1 MSKTYKIKVNQG
13 ADSAKFVDIP
23 QVGTSGK
30 ALTVKAVPGGKYQ
43 LMDASTGF
51 APENIRATR
60 LGKDLQVFFE
70 GRGQADLVIEDYY
83 EVTPEG
89 FNGLIG
95 EAESGRFYEYIPES
109 AVGNTAVPLL
119 ADGSTQVGMALGG
132 AEINASGA
140 AVGALV
146 AAAGLNP
153 LLLAPLA
160 LLGAAAGGSSG
171 ASTSATPD
179 TTPPVIKSA
188 KLHVDDDTGAKDNV
202 TSDKTPRISGETE
215 ANADVSVEVNGKT
228 YTGKADANGV
238 FVIQVPDADALA
250 DALYTPK
257 VTATDAAKN
266 KSAVFDGT
274 PFKVD
279 SSSGGGGGST
289 DNTPPIIKSAKLH
302 VDDDTGAKD
311 NVTSDKTP
319 RITGETEANADV
331 SVEVNGKTYTGK
343 ADANGVFVIQ
353 VSDVDALAD
362 ALYTPKVT
370 ATDAAKNKSVVFDGT
385 PFKVD
390 TSSNK
395 NEPDTDPNTSA
406 VIDIVSIT
414 VDSGQN
420 KTDFYTNDNQLLFN
434 GTLNNFTQN
443 GDWVKLELKDANDK
457 VIDTGYV
464 KPVSNGTGWDW
475 SWDRTAKEKLADG
488 QYSLSAVVVDGADNL
503 VGIGNSRV
511 SDVQAVTIDTD
522 KDNNFGPNKAEDPN
536 KSSTVDILTLSQ
548 DTGYSSTDFIT
559 KDRTHI
565 YTGKLSAFTNNGASV
580 ELTLKDAAGKV
591 IATEHVTPKEVSGVW
606 TWSWDQTANALL
618 DGKYSLQASLVD
630 KAGNPIQVD
639 TQAIFVDN
647 SAGENGGMID
657 PNASLKLLPITFAD
671 DTGSSQSDY
680 STNDQFLTFKG
691 GFDKNFVNNGDRV
704 LVQVFGADGKVLSS
718 QYVLPSGK
726 TWEFVNLTQ
735 LGADKQSTTYTVKA
749 VLVDAAGN
757 ALQATD
763 QSFVIDRSVS
773 IYDFSGAK
781 QETGLWTYSTIKF
794 SSDEQGSY
802 KYTGSG
808 VKTYTGGLF
817 NLEDLEGKTFEKGA
831 FSLEFTDIAGNV
843 FKITNTD
850 MRMDFTKAK
859 MASPDETTPAV
870 LPAPGFGSS
879 QLIGSIGK
887 LTLDTT
893 SPKELDMASLY
904 DGISDL
910 GDVAAI
916 NHVDLSKG
924 DHTLQLTM
932 GDVLD
937 LGVKNSFS
945 NATAHQGRLQM
956 RIDGDA
962 GDKVVLDDLVGS
974 IDHDWYSNNSG
985 VTLDGQEYR
994 VFTHEGLGL
1003 SLFVQ
1008 QNVQI
1013 NLV

>member
-95 EAESGRFYEYIPES
+95 ESESGRFYEYIPES
-109 AVGNTAVPLL
+109 AVSNTAVPLL

-160 LLGAAAGGSSG
+160 LLGAAAGGSS
-171 ASTSATPD
+171 SSATTD

-188 KLHVDDDTGAKDNV
+188 KLHLDDDTGAKDNV

-228 YTGKADANGV
+228 YTGKADANGM
-238 FVIQVPDADALA
+238 FVIQVPDADALT

-279 SSSGGGGGST
+279 SSSDGGGGTSDT
-289 DNTPPIIKSAKLH
+289 TPPIIKYAKLH
-302 VDDDTGAKD
+302 IDDDTGAKD

-319 RITGETEANADV
+319 RISGETEANADV

-343 ADANGVFVIQ
+343 ADANGLFVIQ
-353 VSDVDALAD
+353 VPDVDALMD
-362 ALYTPKVT
+362 GTYTSKVT

-390 TSSNK
+390 TSPDK
-395 NEPDTDPNTSA
+395 NEPDTDPNASA
-406 VIDIVSIT
+406 VIDIEGIT

-420 KTDFYTNDNQLLFN
+420 KADFYTNDNQLIFN
-434 GTLNNFTQN
+434 GTLKNFTQN
-443 GDWVKLELKDANDK
+443 GDWVKLELKDASGK
-457 VIDTGYV
+457 VIDTAYV
-464 KPVSNGTGWDW
+464 KPVTNGTGWDW

-488 QYSLSAVVVDGADNL
+488 QYSLSAMVVDGADNV

-536 KSSTVDILTLSQ
+536 KSSTLDILTLSE

-559 KDRTHI
+559 QDRTHV
-565 YTGKLSAFTNNGASV
+565 YTGKVSAFTNNGASV
-580 ELTLKDAAGKV
+580 ELTLKDANGKV

-606 TWSWDQTANALL
+606 TWSWDQTANALP

-639 TQAIFVDN
+639 KQDIFVDN

-657 PNASLKLLPITFAD
+657 PNASLKLLPVTFSD

-680 STNDQFLTFKG
+680 LTNDQFLTFKG

-704 LVQVFGADGKVLSS
+704 LVQVFGANGLVISS
-718 QYVLPSGK
+718 KYVLPSAK
-726 TWEFVNLTQ
+726 NWEFENLTK
-735 LGADKQSTTYTVKA
+735 LGADTQSTTYTVKS

-773 IYDFSGAK
+773 IFDGSEAK
-781 QETGLWTYSTIKF
+781 KETGLWTYSTIKF
-794 SSDEQGSY
+794 STDEQGSY
-802 KYTGSG
+802 KFTGGTG
-808 VKTYTGGLF
+808 VKNYTGGLF
-817 NLEDLEGKTFEKGA
+817 DLKELEGKTFEIGA
-831 FSLEFTDIAGNV
+831 FSLEFTDRAGNIFIIKNDDV
-843 FKITNTD
+843 
-850 MRMDFTKAK
+850 RMDFSTAK
-859 MASPDETTPAV
+859 MSTDNTTPSV
-870 LPAPGFGSS
+870 LPLPGFNNN
-879 QLIGSIGK
+879 QLVGSIGK

-893 SPKELDMASLY
+893 STKELDMASLY

-916 NHVDLSKG
+916 NHVDLTKG
-924 DHTLQLTM
+924 DHTLELTM

-945 NATAHQGRLQM
+945 NATAHQGHLQM

-962 GDKVVLDDLVGS
+962 GDEVVLDDLVGT
-974 IDHDWYSNNSG
+974 IDHDWNANNSR

-1008 QNVQI
+1008 QSVQI